1 MVVQDVL
8 RLRWLF
14 DWYLVPEKTLERVHH
29 CLCLKNSEVVMKRR
43 NIALTLMASFCLS
56 GAVGLS
62 ETRADNPFEK
72 LIPRGKLLKKLKG
85 DFTGEDTKVKLPVQR
100 HGIQPRSHAAPT
112 PASQAGYAPRT
123 TQPREPNLVPS
134 QAHSATRTRPLP
146 PISAGSR
153 EGSANVVNA
162 NANRKPGF
170 GMMVQK
176 SKNDKLVVSGV
187 QRGGNASRA
196 GLRPGDQ
203 LLSFGGGKLTG
214 MEELTQ
220 IAKTL
225 GQGDQVEVEFN
236 RQGKK
241 QKSLLQFGL
250 APQEGQIVT
259 SSRSSK
265 GTIESVDMEMDSDML
280 SVLDSPV
287 EHISRRGPIAASP
300 AIAAKK
306 PSNGKITSLNETIEQ
321 QQSKMEAMAEELKLL
336 RKAHQ
341 PAVEPTENNWTFPDL
356 AGPEAK

>member
-1 MVVQDVL
+1 
-8 RLRWLF
+8 
-14 DWYLVPEKTLERVHH
+14 
-29 CLCLKNSEVVMKRR
+29 MKRR
-43 NIALTLMASFCLS
+43 NVALTLMASFCLT
-56 GAVGLS
+56 GAVGHS
-62 ETRADNPFEK
+62 DTRVDSPFEG

-85 DFTGEDTKVKLPVQR
+85 EFTGEDTTIKLPDPR
-100 HGIQPRSHAAPT
+100 RGIQTRSNPT
-112 PASQAGYAPRT
+112 PATGYAPQI
-123 TQPREPNLVPS
+123 TQQ
-134 QAHSATRTRPLP
+134 QAPIQTHSPTRTRPLP
-146 PISAGSR
+146 PLAAGSR
-153 EGSANVVNA
+153 QETGAIVNA
-162 NANRKPGF
+162 TASRKPGF

-176 SKNDKLVVSGV
+176 SKDNKLVVSGV

-341 PAVEPTENNWTFPDL
+341 PAVEPTANNWTFPDL

>member
-1 MVVQDVL
+1 
-8 RLRWLF
+8 
-14 DWYLVPEKTLERVHH
+14 
-29 CLCLKNSEVVMKRR
+29 MKRR

-62 ETRADNPFEK
+62 ETRADNPFER

-134 QAHSATRTRPLP
+134 QAHSPTRTRPLP

-176 SKNDKLVVSGV
+176 SQDNKLVVSGV

-214 MEELTQ
+214 MEELQQ

-225 GQGDQVEVEFN
+225 GQGDQVEVEFA

-250 APQEGQIVT
+250 PPQEGQIVT
-259 SSRSSK
+259 SSRSSA
-265 GTIESVDMEMDSDML
+265 GVIESAAIDNSMP

-287 EHISRRGPIAASP
+287 EHVSRLEPVAGSP
-300 AIAAKK
+300 ATPVKA
-306 PSNGKITSLNETIEQ
+306 STGKITSLNETIEQ

-336 RKAHQ
+336 RKSHQ